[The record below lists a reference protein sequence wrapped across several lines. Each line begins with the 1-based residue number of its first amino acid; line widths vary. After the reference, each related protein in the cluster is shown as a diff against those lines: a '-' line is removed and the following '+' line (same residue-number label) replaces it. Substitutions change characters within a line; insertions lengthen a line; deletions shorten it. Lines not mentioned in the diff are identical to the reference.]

1 MMVIGAIL
9 ALIVAAPLVGAQNT
23 NKKDSGAKQK
33 QSSQQSS
40 TDAQT
45 QDPNAPADSSAP
57 GTSDSSGVHWAAIAT
72 DNGTPTVQQA
82 SDSSTTVAASEGKP
96 GEYTVTF
103 PTEAHV
109 LACTATINSG
119 AAGTI
124 YCGAGEDTG
133 LNPNQLKVLTTD
145 TNNNPGQSSSF
156 TVAAYS
162 SPASSEQGSS
172 GQSATKEATAQKNK
186 NQKNK

>member
-1 MMVIGAIL
+1 MPRTSLLKVILLIGIGAIL
-9 ALIVAAPLVGAQNT
+9 AVIVAP
-23 NKKDSGAKQK
+23 
-33 QSSQQSS
+33 
-40 TDAQT
+40 
-45 QDPNAPADSSAP
+45 
-57 GTSDSSGVHWAAIAT
+57 
-72 DNGTPTVQQA
+72 
-82 SDSSTTVAASEGKP
+82 SEGKP
-96 GEYTVTF
+96 GEYTLTF
-103 PTEAHV
+103 PTEVHV

-133 LNPNQLKVLTTD
+133 LNANQLKVLTTD

-172 GQSATKEATAQKNK
+172 GQSATKEAT
-186 NQKNK
+186 